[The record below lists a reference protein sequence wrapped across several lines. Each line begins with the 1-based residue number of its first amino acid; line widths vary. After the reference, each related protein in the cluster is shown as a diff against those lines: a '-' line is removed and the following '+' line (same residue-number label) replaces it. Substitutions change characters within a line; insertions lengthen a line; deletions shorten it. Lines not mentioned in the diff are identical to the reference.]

1 MGYNVHKNNPV
12 ERMEPMKRVFVCK
25 PINAQR
31 QNQCPKGG
39 TEDEEIQPFQ
49 ILITMMTVKRLH
61 SIQSNPVLGKRPR
74 LTTSANRQRPTRRQ
88 ERNGWNYGKQKKI
101 MMNVQYGMKNEIK
114 MKMERSDIQKLRKM
128 S

>member
-12 ERMEPMKRVFVCK
+12 ERMEPMKRVYVYK

-31 QNQCPKGG
+31 QSQCTKGG
-39 TEDEEIQPFQ
+39 TEEIQPFQ
-49 ILITMMTVKRLH
+49 ILITMMTFKCLH
-61 SIQSNPVLGKRPR
+61 SIQSNPVPGKRPR